1 MSVWE
6 PEGTSG
12 PAMNSISEPGFAKVR
27 HGYDPSQV
35 SEHLK
40 TVAGRTRILEDRVSE
55 LESELEQ
62 VRGQEQPSRPAEASV
77 EDPYE
82 VMSGRMAEVVR
93 TLDQDV
99 ERMRQEA
106 EAEAQQL
113 VDEAK
118 AEAARES
125 REVEKLRK
133 KAMAEADEMLAEATA
148 EADRI
153 RVDAQATAEDLRAEA
168 ERALEDAKEQADAA
182 LAELTDRRDAL
193 VAEMRTLHDRMLDS
207 ASRLEPIV
215 DGERADDEVVVV
227 EDGAAESD
235 EESEAEGLVSP
246 GR

>member
-6 PEGTSG
+6 PEGPSG
-12 PAMNSISEPGFAKVR
+12 PTVNSIPEPDFTTVKR
-27 HGYDPSQV
+27 GYDPGQV

-40 TVAGRTRILEDRVSE
+40 TVAGRTRTLEDRVSE
-55 LESELEQ
+55 LESELER
-62 VRGQEQPSRPAEASV
+62 VRGRGQSSQRAEAA

-82 VMSGRMAEVVR
+82 AMSGRMAEVVR

-106 EAEAQQL
+106 EADAQRI

-118 AEAARES
+118 AEAALEE

-133 KAMAEADEMLAEATA
+133 KAMVDADGMLAEATA

-168 ERALEDAKEQADAA
+168 ERALEDAQKQADAV
-182 LAELTDRRDAL
+182 LAELTDRRQAL
-193 VAEMRTLHDRMLDS
+193 VDEMRALHDRLLDA
-207 ASRLEPIV
+207 ASRLEPV
-215 DGERADDEVVVV
+215 LDAERADDEVVVG
-227 EDGAAESD
+227 DDDAAASD
-235 EESEAEGLVSP
+235 EESETEGLVSP